1 MSTVADMAEDKLDK
15 LTALVN
21 QLTDKLG
28 TGLKSM
34 ESKLTD
40 MNTKI
45 TSVEQSVNQK
55 IEGLRASVNA
65 DIRGLREDIKS
76 EVKDRVND
84 EVGCVKGEIQQ
95 LCEKLKERETEMRRL
110 KRIIDVPFSPNQ
122 SFVLYGVPE
131 YKNGTEFET
140 ISWLF
145 KEVLEVPVTIVAA
158 MRVKPKDPTKLG
170 VIKVQLET
178 TAQKVDI
185 LRAKK
190 RCEEHED
197 AEDITI
203 KSCESHDARVGCM
216 NSKLLLCKLMD
227 GENYYITGHGVI
239 CKKDSNAKDEGSREA
254 TGKEEA
260 EEVEG
265 DGVPVGLSNNTVP
278 CEDLAVNKSDKTQ
291 KDGGNN

>member
-1 MSTVADMAEDKLDK
+1 M
-15 LTALVN
+15 
-21 QLTDKLG
+21 
-28 TGLKSM
+28 
-34 ESKLTD
+34 
-40 MNTKI
+40 
-45 TSVEQSVNQK
+45 
-55 IEGLRASVNA
+55 
-65 DIRGLREDIKS
+65 
-76 EVKDRVND
+76 
-84 EVGCVKGEIQQ
+84 
-95 LCEKLKERETEMRRL
+95 
-110 KRIIDVPFSPNQ
+110 
-122 SFVLYGVPE
+122 
-131 YKNGTEFET
+131 
-140 ISWLF
+140 
-145 KEVLEVPVTIVAA
+145 TIVAA

-239 CKKDSNAKDEGSREA
+239 CKKDSNAKDGGSREA

-278 CEDLAVNKSDKTQ
+278 CEDLAVNKSDKTKRMAETTERKPMGHNQTRNRLPQQAEDSQ
-291 KDGGNN
+291 KVMIIQTITKKHVLE